1 LTASFAI
8 ICEHLS
14 AAVAGGKTT
23 HPVSDRKAEDRYQ
36 LSEEIAM
43 GEFFTVDVFTN
54 GVVVV
59 GALGFFFLGYQA
71 LQILKK

>member
-14 AAVAGGKTT
+14 AAAARGKTT

>member
-1 LTASFAI
+1 MTASFAI

-14 AAVAGGKTT
+14 AAAARGKAT
-23 HPVSDRKAEDRYQ
+23 HPVRNRKAEDRYQ

-43 GEFFTVDVFTN
+43 GELFTVDVFTN